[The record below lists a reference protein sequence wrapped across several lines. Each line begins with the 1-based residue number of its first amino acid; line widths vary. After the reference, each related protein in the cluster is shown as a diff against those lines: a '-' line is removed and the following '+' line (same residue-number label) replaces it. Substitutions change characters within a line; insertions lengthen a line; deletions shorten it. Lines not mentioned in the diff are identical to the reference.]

1 MRTRNAVIAVAV
13 SAPLLMWGADFWQQ
27 KEPSEWTAKEM
38 TRLLTKSPWAKDAGT
53 NFNPDRMRGMGG
65 GGGMGGPGGGMG
77 RGGGMGGPGGGMGGP
92 GGMGGG
98 GGMGGAGGGMGGGG
112 GMGRGGGMGA
122 PEGGGGGGDESAPKM
137 TVRWASAAPVRE
149 AANRSEDPAA
159 KQVAEWSE
167 KYYVITVSGG
177 RRMGM
182 GQRNG
187 GGDWQPDPERM
198 KAMQERMRQA
208 TSLQAK
214 GKDAIQPE
222 RIEMIQVPD
231 GRVTAFLFPRGTVL
245 SKDDKEVVFET
256 ARGPMEIKA
265 KFNLAEMD
273 YKGKLEL

>member
-1 MRTRNAVIAVAV
+1 
-13 SAPLLMWGADFWQQ
+13 
-27 KEPSEWTAKEM
+27 
-38 TRLLTKSPWAKDAGT
+38 
-53 NFNPDRMRGMGG
+53 
-65 GGGMGGPGGGMG
+65 
-77 RGGGMGGPGGGMGGP
+77 
-92 GGMGGG
+92 
-98 GGMGGAGGGMGGGG
+98 
-112 GMGRGGGMGA
+112 
-122 PEGGGGGGDESAPKM
+122 M

-149 AANRSEDPAA
+149 AGIRTEDPTA

-167 KYYVITVSGG
+167 KYFVITVSGG

-182 GQRNG
+182 GMGPRNG
-187 GGDWQPDPERM
+187 GGEWQPDPERM

-214 GKDAIQPE
+214 GKTAIQPE

-231 GRVTAFLFPRGTVL
+231 GRVTAFLFPRSTAF
-245 SKDDKEVVFET
+245 SKDDKEVIFET